1 MLSLRVMQGRSHR
14 LRIGIL
20 ISTAIAV
27 PAFAQ
32 RDPLFKTEI
41 LPVLEKNCVKCHNPQ
56 QKMAKLDL
64 SSFAAMMEGSSSGP
78 VIAPGKPERSLM
90 WKLIENDQMP
100 QGGKLSV
107 ADKQLIKSYIQYG
120 RFPMAPPESEEVLKA
135 KELAKITPAER
146 NWWSFKKPVKAAVP
160 TVGTKDQV
168 RTPIDAFI
176 LAQLEKKSWKM
187 QPEADRATL
196 IRRATFDLTGLPP
209 TPAELKAFVEDKSP
223 KAWEKVIDRLL
234 DSPHYGEQWGRHW
247 LDVAGYSDS
256 RGDAG
261 DSDREVSWKYRD
273 YVIHAINRN
282 KPINQ
287 FIMEQLAGDQMVNY
301 KHLSIPTPDQIEP
314 LTATG
319 FLRTTADIT
328 DNQTIYEVDKY
339 FDAQQKAM
347 ETSLTGLL
355 GVTIQCAR
363 CHDHKFDPLLQRD
376 YYRLMAMYTPVWD
389 PENWLPADL
398 NHGPWPS
405 RMVLDMDE
413 NTRAAWI
420 KDVTSNDAKAIR
432 RLDDLLEATYQKY
445 RAEVKAGR
453 DMSDEP
459 KRLQMRKDIEND
471 PDLEVDRN
479 APKDT
484 ITDQEMEKR
493 FPELARWKD
502 EMQAKRYARRNAS
515 KVPPNY
521 IEASWDI
528 SKAPSATYVLARGN
542 YLAPGAEV
550 QPGLPLVLDDP
561 QRPLKFEDPA
571 KHPDWNHTNRRL
583 TLAKWMVSSDNPLVP
598 RVFVNRVW
606 QWHFGE
612 GIVRSADD
620 FGITGAKPTHPELLD
635 YLTVAFEEHNW
646 DLKWLNKQI
655 MMSQVYR
662 QSSTEVPERLAA
674 DPGNKL
680 LWRKAPLRLEAETIR
695 DSMLKVSRLLNERMF
710 GKQEPI
716 KRGPDGQWL
725 EDPQGAGA
733 TRRSL
738 YLAQT
743 RTRSVAFLH
752 AFDCP
757 DMTSDNQSERFRSSL
772 PTQSLALMNN
782 PLVMRASKAFAQ
794 EALEK
799 SNNNY
804 DAAVT
809 FAFDEA
815 YNRPP
820 TKNEQEIAKKTIE
833 SEPDPKEGLR
843 LFIQAMFGANNFLY
857 SY

>member
-1 MLSLRVMQGRSHR
+1 VKQFLLTSVV
-14 LRIGIL
+14 IA
-20 ISTAIAV
+20 AIAA
-27 PAFAQ
+27 PAVAQ

-41 LPVLEKNCVKCHNPQ
+41 LPVLEKNCVQCHGPQ
-56 QKMAKLDL
+56 RKMAKLDL
-64 SSFAAMMEGSSSGP
+64 SNFTGMMEGGSSGP

-100 QGGKLSV
+100 QGGKLTV
-107 ADKQLIKSYIQYG
+107 AEKQLIKSYIQYG
-120 RFPMAPPESEEVLKA
+120 RFPQATPETEAAIRA
-135 KELAKITPAER
+135 KEAAKITEQDR
-146 NWWSFKKPVKAAVP
+146 NWWSFRKPVKPSEP
-160 TVGTKDQV
+160 TVANQDQV

-176 LAQLEKKSWKM
+176 LAQLEKRGWKM
-187 QPEADRATL
+187 QAEANRPTL
-196 IRRATFDLTGLPP
+196 IRRAYFDLIGLPP
-209 TPAELKAFVEDKSP
+209 TPAEVSAFVEDKSP
-223 KAWEKVIDRLL
+223 NAWEKVIDHLL
-234 DSPHYGEQWGRHW
+234 ASPHYGEQWGRHW

-273 YVIHAINRN
+273 YVIHAFNKN

-287 FIMEQLAGDQMVNY
+287 FIVEQLAGDQLVNY
-301 KHLSIPTPDQIEP
+301 KHLAIPTPDQIEP

-319 FLRTTADIT
+319 FMRTTADIT

-347 ETSLTGLL
+347 ETSLSALM

-376 YYRLMAMYTPVWD
+376 YYKLMSIYQPVFD

-405 RMVLDMDE
+405 RMALDMDE
-413 NTRAAWI
+413 GSRTAWI

-432 RLDDLLEATYQKY
+432 RMDDLLEATYQKY
-445 RAEVKAGR
+445 RAELKGGR
-453 DMSDEP
+453 DISQEA
-459 KRLQMRKDIEND
+459 KRLQMRKDIEAD

-479 APKDT
+479 APKDFV
-484 ITDQEMEKR
+484 TDQELEKR
-493 FPELARWKD
+493 YPELAKWKD
-502 EMQAKRYARRNAS
+502 EIQAKRYGRRNQS
-515 KVPPNY
+515 KIPPNY
-521 IEASWDI
+521 IEASWDV
-528 SKAPSATYVLARGN
+528 SKTPSPTYVLARGN

-550 QPGLPLVLDDP
+550 QPGLPLVLDNP
-561 QRPLKFEDPA
+561 QRPLEFPDPA
-571 KHPDWNHTNRRL
+571 KHPEWNGTNRRL
-583 TLAKWMVSSDNPLVP
+583 ILAKWMVSRDNPLVP

-620 FGITGAKPTHPELLD
+620 FGVQGAKPTHPDLLD
-635 YLTVAFEEHNW
+635 YLTVSFEEHNW
-646 DLKWLNKQI
+646 DLKWLTKEI
-655 MMSQVYR
+655 MMSQAYR
-662 QSSTEVPERLAA
+662 QASTEVPQYLAA
-674 DPGNKL
+674 DPADKL
-680 LWRKAPLRLEAETIR
+680 LWRKAPLRIEAEAIR
-695 DSMLKVSRLLNERMF
+695 DSMLKVSGLLNERMF

-725 EDPQGAGA
+725 EDNQGAGA
-733 TRRSL
+733 SRRSL

-782 PLVMRASKAFAQ
+782 PLVMRSSKAFAT
-794 EALEK
+794 EVLER
-799 SNNNY
+799 SGNNY
-804 DAAVT
+804 EDAVKM
-809 FAFDEA
+809 AFDVA

-820 TKNEQEIAKKTIE
+820 TPKEQEIARKSIATE
-833 SEPDPKEGLR
+833 SDKQEGLR
-843 LFIQAMFGANNFLY
+843 LFIQAMFGSNDFLY